1 MNDLDYIKQELNHYG
16 QAHLLN
22 FWDDLNQT
30 QQVNLLTEIKNLN
43 LKEVTQYFAD
53 ANQSLKAA
61 NDKIDDLLEPLP
73 AAVCG
78 SVTRCSVQQIH
89 DYYKLGKEM
98 QCLYSC
104 SFYGNYFRF
113 YHDFHHKPS
122 KNNQC
127 IIHSTFVFYL
137 KII

>member
-98 QCLYSC
+98 QFLYSY
-104 SFYGNYFRF
+104 SFYRKYFRF
-113 YHDFHHKPS
+113 YHDFNHKPS
-122 KNNQC
+122 KNN
-127 IIHSTFVFYL
+127 
-137 KII
+137 